1 MKVKR
6 LKEILNNLDDDT
18 EVFIRNS
25 VNICGNI
32 SELDQVQ
39 KSTYGFFGSILPCVI
54 LNSSVNLQ
62 TEEDEEGNIKDYIEE
77 EQWT

>member
-62 TEEDEEGNIKDYIEE
+62 MEEDEEGNIKDYIEE
-77 EQWT
+77 EQ

>member
-77 EQWT
+77 EQ